1 MTTPNAPIED
11 RLAKAREVVMEL
23 REAGLNWSELARLCH
38 IPSQTETCKRL
49 AAGTCKGVSQDTV
62 TALQAG
68 YERFLQG
75 DRSYQKLRGSRPK
88 GETGDPLPATEPQSL
103 LRIPGARLWDRI
115 VERNKER
122 EAA

>member
-1 MTTPNAPIED
+1 MTTPNED
-11 RLAKAREVVMEL
+11 RVKTAAAIVNDL
-23 REAGLNWSELARLCH
+23 REANLNFSEIGRLCN
-38 IPSQTETCKRL
+38 IASQVETMKRL

-62 TALQAG
+62 TALQEG

-75 DRSYQKLRGSRPK
+75 DTTYKKLRGSRPK
-88 GETGDPLPATEPQSL
+88 GETGDPLPATEPQTL

>member
-1 MTTPNAPIED
+1 MTTDPVQQAMD
-11 RLAKAREVVMEL
+11 VVHKL
-23 REAGLNWSELARLCH
+23 REEGLNFSEIGRLCH
-38 IPSQTETCKRL
+38 IPSQVETCKRL

-62 TALQAG
+62 TALQEG

-75 DRSYQKLRGSRPK
+75 DTSFKKLRGSRPK
-88 GETGDPLPATEPQSL
+88 GETGEALPATEPQSL

-122 EAA
+122 DAA